1 MNMFQAELQGCRWLD
16 LCSGSGVMG
25 CEALEHGA
33 ERVVAVENNA
43 RIAAICRENLELV
56 ASADTQCAQVS
67 VIRKDLLSWLKSGR
81 PADEPAF
88 SMVYFDPPYAA
99 GIYNQTL
106 ELLHRCGWV
115 QSEGL
120 VICEHASKLR
130 LEAPAPW
137 IEKDRRRYGNSSL
150 LILSPPEHSPAVLV
164 PSSHEQSQKRDGD
177 QAQNDSAE
185 QGFDHGVAPSGRID
199 HNCSMHATHL

>member
-1 MNMFQAELQGCRWLD
+1 
-16 LCSGSGVMG
+16 MG
-25 CEALEHGA
+25 CEALQHGA

-43 RIAAICRENLELV
+43 RTAAICRENLELV

-99 GIYNQTL
+99 GIYNKTL

-137 IEKDRRRYGNSSL
+137 IEKDGGVTETAAADPQAPRALPWRYWFQAATNSPRSVTGIKPKTIPQSRVRSWRR
-150 LILSPPEHSPAVLV
+150 
-164 PSSHEQSQKRDGD
+164 
-177 QAQNDSAE
+177 AE
-185 QGFDHGVAPSGRID
+185 WKD
-199 HNCSMHATHL
+199 

>member
-1 MNMFQAELQGCRWLD
+1 M
-16 LCSGSGVMG
+16 
-25 CEALEHGA
+25 
-33 ERVVAVENNA
+33 ERNGWSRSKTTRA
-43 RIAAICRENLELV
+43 RQRSAGENLELV
-56 ASADTQCAQVS
+56 ASADTQSAQVS

-99 GIYNQTL
+99 GIYNKTL
-106 ELLHRCGWV
+106 ELLHHCGWV

-137 IEKDRRRYGNSSL
+137 IERDRRRYGNSSL
-150 LILSPPEHSPAVLV
+150 LILSPPEHSPGGTDSKQPRTV
-164 PSSHEQSQKRDGD
+164 PE
-177 QAQNDSAE
+177 A
-185 QGFDHGVAPSGRID
+185 
-199 HNCSMHATHL
+199 